1 MASKSKRRRKVLG
14 ASCILAALIIAG
26 SSFAWFT
33 SKDEVTNRL
42 SASANYGVTI
52 AEDFTPPENWVPGQE
67 INKDVGVVNT
77 GNVDAFTRVWLE
89 GEMNVLNKKTSTVA
103 ASAVPTGTTETTDPD
118 LLKLGLKYYDATNKQ
133 YFKLLS
139 TKETLN
145 PNDSGDSSQNADG
158 VNDNKYS
165 EVKAVQAGGWLVYAP
180 ANVTGASPQAAFKFT
195 PEQEYT
201 YTNATANTGSTT
213 VAANTEVTSDLI
225 ADTWSFGGSNVGLAI
240 DSDTFTPQV
249 TGLYIFR
256 RTINEKSSTTGY
268 DYEYS
273 GYFFDATNS
282 EYYALEY
289 KTSDNSDYVID
300 PTLLTIAYSNAND
313 TTSPVIGVTPGS
325 IKLFTAAYTELKNS
339 DLKWV
344 YTAPTTSPNKP
355 ATLTAIYAGADDKY
369 KTQEEAGVKTDYSA
383 DDIAVV
389 VTLGDVA
396 GTTNETWTPIMDTG
410 SAFTYYTSTTDT
422 NETSVTADQKV
433 TFYYKNDVEEGDTT
447 AKLVDSVLLS
457 SDTKK
462 EAFLAFDF
470 DLNVKMDSIQVT
482 KDADGNETFDT
493 VSGGWTST
501 NSNVTAAKASDTV
514 GAPEINSI
522 TWQKN

>member
-1 MASKSKRRRKVLG
+1 M
-14 ASCILAALIIAG
+14 
-26 SSFAWFT
+26 T
-33 SKDEVTNRL
+33 
-42 SASANYGVTI
+42 ANADYGVSI
-52 AEDFTPPENWVPGQE
+52 VEDFTPPENWIPGQE

-145 PNDSGDSSQNADG
+145 PGDSGNSGQNAAG

-213 VAANTEVTSDLI
+213 VAANAEVTSDLI
-225 ADTWSFGGSNVGLAI
+225 ADTWSSGGSNVGLAI

-344 YTAPTTSPNKP
+344 YNSSEK
-355 ATLTAIYAGADDKY
+355 TLTAIYVGADGKY
-369 KTQEEAGVKTDYSA
+369 KTQEVSSVKTDCSD

-389 VTLGDVA
+389 VKLGDVDGA
-396 GTTNETWTPIMDTG
+396 TNETWTPISVDG
-410 SAFTYYTSTTDT
+410 SDFTYYANTAATSITTDK
-422 NETSVTADQKV
+422 VDQKV

-482 KDADGNETFDT
+482 KDANGNETFDT

-501 NSNVTAAKASDTV
+501 NSNVTAAKASVTV
-514 GAPEINSI
+514 GVPEINSI